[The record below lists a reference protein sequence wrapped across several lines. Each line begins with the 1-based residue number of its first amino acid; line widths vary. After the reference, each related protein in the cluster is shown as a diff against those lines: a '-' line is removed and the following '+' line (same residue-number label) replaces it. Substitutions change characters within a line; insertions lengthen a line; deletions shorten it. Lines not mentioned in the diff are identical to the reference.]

1 MHHQIQSSNF
11 LCSHSLETKIERL
24 RCSSTKT
31 KDLDQPPWTILNGLW
46 TNSVAEIIRSA
57 TCTVTFSGS
66 QVTTKRKQREFGR
79 FLQGELPERLL
90 NYSRRSI
97 EADDLSRRGNASLT
111 RAISVH
117 EGKRETKTGLPVLST
132 TLRTGSTAR
141 RKLARSRKQSPILK
155 QSA

>member
-1 MHHQIQSSNF
+1 MDDLERLVDE
-11 LCSHSLETKIERL
+11 LCCGNHSLGDVYRYLL
-24 RCSSTKT
+24 R
-31 KDLDQPPWTILNGLW
+31 
-46 TNSVAEIIRSA
+46 V
-57 TCTVTFSGS
+57 SGDNEAA
-66 QVTTKRKQREFGR
+66 RREFGR

-111 RAISVH
+111 GALSVH

-141 RKLARSRKQSPILK
+141 GKLARSRKQSPILK

>member
-1 MHHQIQSSNF
+1 MDDLERLVDE
-11 LCSHSLETKIERL
+11 LCCGNHSLGDVYRYLL
-24 RCSSTKT
+24 R
-31 KDLDQPPWTILNGLW
+31 
-46 TNSVAEIIRSA
+46 V
-57 TCTVTFSGS
+57 SGDDEAKS
-66 QVTTKRKQREFGR
+66 RREFGR

-97 EADDLSRRGNASLT
+97 EADDHSRRGNASLT
-111 RAISVH
+111 GALSVH

-141 RKLARSRKQSPILK
+141 GKLARSRKQSPILK